1 MTIERECRGECILH
15 CECTCYGEVCTCG
28 HREHKGW
35 CPSPSGCCKL
45 VKCRAYSV
53 CGGES
58 PQWVVDCHQGCCGA
72 NCAIRLGPIRNTNE
86 VGECPICFEQETFN
100 KLACG
105 HKLCFNCW
113 NNICDTWDPHK
124 CPMCRRTNEFR

>member
-53 CGGES
+53 CRGES
-58 PQWVVDCHQGCCGA
+58 PQRLLDFHQGLCGA
-72 NCAIRLGPIRNTNE
+72 SCAIRLGPFRNTNE
-86 VGECPICFEQETFN
+86 VGECPICFEQETFEE
-100 KLACG
+100 LTCG

-113 NNICDTWDPHK
+113 NNIAHYESHK
-124 CPMCRRTNEFR
+124 CPMCRRTNQY